1 MLFSDQL
8 LEKIYRNNTGYSRKY
23 FTKNSQNKFQN
34 KMFTGNI
41 LEYNSLFNI
50 QVKTCAWFDL
60 SLNEVNNVNH
70 LQLWQKVKRKSS

>member
-23 FTKNSQNKFQN
+23 FAKKSQNKFQN

-50 QVKTCAWFDL
+50 QVKTGEGIDL
-60 SLNEVNNVNH
+60 SLSEVNNVNH
-70 LQLWQKVKRKSS
+70 L

>member
-50 QVKTCAWFDL
+50 QIKTCAWFDL
-60 SLNEVNNVNH
+60 SLS
-70 LQLWQKVKRKSS
+70 KVKQCKSFATMAKGKK